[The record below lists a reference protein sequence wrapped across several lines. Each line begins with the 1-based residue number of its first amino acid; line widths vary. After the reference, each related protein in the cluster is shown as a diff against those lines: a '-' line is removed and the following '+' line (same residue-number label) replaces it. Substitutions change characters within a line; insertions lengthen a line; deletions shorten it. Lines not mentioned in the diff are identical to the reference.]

1 VAVRRVVL
9 GVLGWLAV
17 AASAVT
23 IGLLT
28 VSLIGRGITSGSTQ
42 PLSSDAVAR
51 ALDQAGATRTPSPG
65 PTRGTGGATPT
76 TPAGDP
82 TPDRTDG
89 TREPSP
95 TGTPSSE
102 VSAKVGSLWSEG
114 GTVIARCQGRTAYL
128 TSWSPHQGYETDEAE
143 RGPDRKTSVQFES
156 ASREV
161 KVIVTCVGGRP
172 HAEIETDDDS
182 DDDGGHSGKG

>member
-1 VAVRRVVL
+1 VAGRRVVL

-17 AASAVT
+17 AVSAVT

-28 VSLIGRGITSGSTQ
+28 VSLIGRGITYGTSQ

-51 ALDQAGATRTPSPG
+51 ALEQAGATGTSTPISGGTPTATPS
-65 PTRGTGGATPT
+65 
-76 TPAGDP
+76 
-82 TPDRTDG
+82 
-89 TREPSP
+89 SP
-95 TGTPSSE
+95 TGGPTPRHPNNTHQAAPTDQPAPGAE
-102 VSAKVGSLWSEG
+102 VASLWSDG

-161 KVIVTCVGGRP
+161 KVIVTCVNGRP
-172 HAEIETDDDS
+172 HAEVENDDDS
-182 DDDGGHSGKG
+182 DDDHSGKG